1 MSLEKKLRYRAR
13 RRKNR
18 VRQRIQHD
26 RPRVSVFRS
35 LSHIYAQVINDN
47 ESRTIVGASSLE
59 LKQITGDKTQ
69 VAREVGLELAR
80 RARASGI
87 TVVAFDRGSAK
98 YHGRVKALAEGL
110 REGGLEF

>member
-1 MSLEKKLRYRAR
+1 MSLEKKLKHRVQ

-18 VRQRIQHD
+18 VRQHLQHD

-47 ESRTIVGASSLE
+47 ESKTVAGASSLE
-59 LKQITGDKTQ
+59 LKQATGDKKQ
-69 VAREVGLELAR
+69 IAREVGLELAR

-87 TVVAFDRGSAK
+87 TTVAFDRGSSK